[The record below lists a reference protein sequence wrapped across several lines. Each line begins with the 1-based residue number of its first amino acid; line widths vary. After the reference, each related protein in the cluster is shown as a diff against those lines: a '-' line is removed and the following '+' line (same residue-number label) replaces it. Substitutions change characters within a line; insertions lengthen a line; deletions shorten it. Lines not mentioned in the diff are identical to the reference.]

1 MYIVMFEFVVK
12 PGREA
17 DFLAAWPRV
26 TQGIYLFKGSLGSR
40 LHKSEEGQWIAYA
53 QWPDRDTFERAAGVD
68 MNEAYNVEHQA
79 MRDALNLQDTRILY
93 KMDVTCDYLQRRP
106 FALE

>member
-17 DFLAAWPRV
+17 EFLAAWPKV

-40 LHKSEEGQWIAYA
+40 LHKSEAGQWIAYA
-53 QWPDRDTFERAAGVD
+53 QWPDRDTYERAATTE
-68 MNEAYNVEHQA
+68 MNDTYHAEHQA
-79 MRDALNLQDTRILY
+79 MRDALNLEATRIVY
-93 KMDVTCDYLQRRP
+93 KMDVECDYLQRRP
-106 FALE
+106 FAVE